1 VETHN
6 VCGKRKLNQ
15 QRIRNHEEGKQTMK
29 TTYFLTA
36 AQHGA
41 KRIPKGL
48 VLAVAVMFL
57 HQEATAATVDLGAA
71 SSFAILAGAG
81 ITITGPTTITGDVGT
96 FPTTSITGLENLT
109 LNGMNHGGD
118 AVTQNAKNDLVIAYD
133 AAAARPFDITYG
145 AGFDLVGLTLTS
157 GVYHDSTSLFL
168 SGTLTLDAR
177 GNPDAVWIFQAGT
190 TLITASDSTVAL
202 IGGAQACNVFWQV
215 GSSATLG
222 TGADFVGNILA
233 LESITLNTGA
243 SVDGRVFAR
252 NGAVTMDNNAVA
264 ACLAVPEPG
273 SVVLLGSGL
282 AILFA
287 FRRRFLSRG

>member
-1 VETHN
+1 
-6 VCGKRKLNQ
+6 
-15 QRIRNHEEGKQTMK
+15 MK
-29 TTYFLTA
+29 ATFLLTA
-36 AQHGA
+36 AQSGA
-41 KRIPKGL
+41 KRISKGL

-57 HQEATAATVDLGAA
+57 HRDATAATATVDLGAA
-71 SSFAILAGAG
+71 SSFAVLAGAG

-96 FPTTSITGLENLT
+96 FPTPAITGLENLT
-109 LNGMNHGGD
+109 LHGVNHAGD
-118 AVTQNAKNDLVIAYD
+118 AVTQNAKNNLVIAYD
-133 AAAARPFDITYG
+133 AAATRPFDIMYG

-202 IGGAQACNVFWQV
+202 IGGAQSCNVFWQV

-252 NGAVTMDNNAVA
+252 NGAVTMDNNNAVA
-264 ACLAVPEPG
+264 GCLAVPEPG
-273 SVVLLGSGL
+273 SMLLLGSGL
-282 AILFA
+282 AILFTI
-287 FRRRFLSRG
+287 RRRFSSLS